1 MKKRYFFGTAL
12 AAVLFASVTSG
23 FAASDPSDDVS
34 SYVAKADQSNYAARQ
49 VQQDAGAGPLK
60 ARERIR
66 LYSQLPENPTDAQLR
81 DFYEKHKTSRSLAG
95 NYGKYYEKDRSRNG
109 LDNAP
114 RSFRRGQPQIGNR
127 IGQQR
132 AREHARI
139 FSQLPENPTDA
150 QLRDWYE
157 KHKADRTAAYAERQ
171 RVRRVVESFSQLPD
185 DPTDAQLREFY
196 EKHKASRDVKAIA
209 PQS

>member
-12 AAVLFASVTSG
+12 AAVLFAGVTCG

-34 SYVAKADQSNYAARQ
+34 SYGYKAGQSKYVVRQ
-49 VQQDAGAGPLK
+49 VQQDSGAESLK

-81 DFYEKHKTSRSLAG
+81 EFYEKHKIGRSPAYSNGKFDENGKAGYGFNKASRSL
-95 NYGKYYEKDRSRNG
+95 RSG
-109 LDNAP
+109 HPAIE
-114 RSFRRGQPQIGNR
+114 SKA
-127 IGQQR
+127 GQQR
-132 AREHARI
+132 ARERVRI
-139 FSQLPENPTDA
+139 FSHLPENPTDA
-150 QLRDWYE
+150 QLREFYE
-157 KHKADRTAAYAERQ
+157 KHKADRAAAYAERQ
-171 RVRRVVESFSQLPD
+171 RVRDVIGSFSQLPD

-196 EKHKASRDVKAIA
+196 EKHKTSRGVKAAA